1 VEGSIQPYQTSA
13 RSSEKSA
20 IETKLTDDKLEI
32 IDAKLDTFGRIVSDD
47 EDDLSCRNQEG

>member
-1 VEGSIQPYQTSA
+1 MEGSIQPYQTSA